1 MQLPYPVRVLGL
13 DLGITSAHRGVVV
26 DGEGQVRARRSA
38 APTVDSLSVLEAAAL
53 QGAEPGTRLLVVV
66 EPTGPA
72 WLPIAVFFGRRGH
85 LVVRVS
91 SAKAADLRRFLSRHA
106 KTNGIDAETL
116 ARLPLVAP
124 ESLEPVELPGAARA
138 TLDRRVRAVARL
150 TARIGEHKTR
160 IRALAAALMP
170 TIGAALGSSL
180 TRADLAVLARW
191 GDPRAL
197 RAVSLRRLSATI
209 DKASL
214 GHSGEE
220 KALAFHVAAAQALA
234 LWDGDSA
241 VALADVAAELA
252 TEIRLLHAAEIERAE
267 HEAVRDAA
275 MATVDPDGLAASV
288 PGLGPVG
295 TSVLTAAM
303 GRPGRFPNAA
313 AFKQFTGLAPR
324 TNQTGDTNRKSQ
336 PMSKAGPRGLRSAL
350 IHCADTARRQDP
362 QLAAIYHAQMTT
374 RNATHLKALCVVAAR
389 LAERAWVTLADGQPY
404 QLRDVDGTPVTA
416 AQAKQ
421 IIADR
426 YTVPPEL
433 RRRRRSGRQKG
444 KIPQQPSTGGK
455 SRPTAGHEA
464 TFPSPTV
471 PHRRPPVKQPS

>member
-1 MQLPYPVRVLGL
+1 MAKR
-13 DLGITSAHRGVVV
+13 
-26 DGEGQVRARRSA
+26 
-38 APTVDSLSVLEAAAL
+38 
-53 QGAEPGTRLLVVV
+53 
-66 EPTGPA
+66 
-72 WLPIAVFFGRRGH
+72 RRGP
-85 LVVRVS
+85 S
-91 SAKAADLRRFLSRHA
+91 
-106 KTNGIDAETL
+106 T
-116 ARLPLVAP
+116 PP
-124 ESLEPVELPGAARA
+124 
-138 TLDRRVRAVARL
+138 
-150 TARIGEHKTR
+150 
-160 IRALAAALMP
+160 P
-170 TIGAALGSSL
+170 T
-180 TRADLAVLARW
+180 
-191 GDPRAL
+191 
-197 RAVSLRRLSATI
+197 
-209 DKASL
+209 
-214 GHSGEE
+214 
-220 KALAFHVAAAQALA
+220 QALA

-275 MATVDPDGLAASV
+275 LAQVDPDGLAASV

-324 TNQTGDTNRKSQ
+324 ANQTGETDRKGQ

-350 IHCADTARRQDP
+350 IRCADTARRQDP

-416 AQAKQ
+416 DEAKQ
-421 IIADR
+421 IIAER

-444 KIPQQPSTGGK
+444 KIPQQPSSGREVTASGRTRGDLPHPDRAAPASQGQAAQLTALSRGLRAPRAGTRLPANTARRGRRGSGVKGGRQAVAQRCAAPLTPEGRTRTVRSPMPTTTPK
-455 SRPTAGHEA
+455 ATAAGRPTRDQRVINRDRGAGGL
-464 TFPSPTV
+464 T
-471 PHRRPPVKQPS
+471 RRRA

>member
-1 MQLPYPVRVLGL
+1 MQLPYPVRILGL
-13 DLGITSAHRGVVV
+13 DLGIISAHRGVVV
-26 DGEGQVRARRSA
+26 DGEGRVRARRSA
-38 APTVDSLSVLEAAAL
+38 VPTVDSLSVLEVAAL
-53 QGAEPGTRLLVVV
+53 QGAEAGTRLLVVV

-91 SAKAADLRRFLSRHA
+91 SAKSADLRRFLSRHA

-170 TIGAALGSSL
+170 TIGQALGKSL

-197 RAVSLRRLSATI
+197 RAVSLRRLTATI
-209 DKASL
+209 EKASL

-220 KALAFHVAAAQALA
+220 KALAFHVAADQALA

-241 VALADVAAELA
+241 VALADLAADLA

-267 HEAVRDAA
+267 HETVRDAA
-275 MATVDPDGLAASV
+275 LATVDPDGLAASL
-288 PGLGPVG
+288 PGVGPVG
-295 TSVLTAAM
+295 ASVLTAVMA
-303 GRPGRFPNAA
+303 RPGRFPNAA

-324 TNQTGDTNRKSQ
+324 ANQTGDTDRKGQ
-336 PMSKAGPRGLRSAL
+336 PMSKAGPRGLRSVL
-350 IHCADTARRQDP
+350 IRCADTARKQDP
-362 QLAAIYHAQMTT
+362 QLAAVYHQQMTT
-374 RNATHLKALCVVAAR
+374 RNAPHLKALCVVAAR

-416 AQAKQ
+416 EEAKQ
-421 IIADR
+421 IIAER
-426 YTVPPEL
+426 YTVPPEV
-433 RRRRRSGRQKG
+433 RRRRRSGNQKG
-444 KIPQQPSTGGK
+444 KIPQQPSAGGK
-455 SRPTAGHEA
+455 SRPAAGHEA
-464 TFPSPTV
+464 TFPTPTV
-471 PHRRPPVKQPS
+471 PHRRPRVKQPT